1 MELDIAATC
10 GRKWPACS
18 RPAASP
24 EASAGYEELVRS
36 LRCGRVGYS
45 SRQKA
50 RCRILDR
57 LQTPEQTVTDAVEQR
72 IAVIQTAE
80 YERLD

>member
-1 MELDIAATC
+1 MELDLAATC
-10 GRKWPACS
+10 RREWSACS
-18 RPAASP
+18 RLAASP
-24 EASAGYEELVRS
+24 EASAEYEELV
-36 LRCGRVGYS
+36 RCGRVGYS

-72 IAVIQTAE
+72 IAVIQNGWI
-80 YERLD
+80 